1 MKGKLGW
8 FESVTRVDLTNC
20 AEESASAVLAEL
32 RSMPSLYDLWLPA
45 SCAER
50 AVDAEAVY
58 GLTTLTTLS
67 FYSELGEDGM
77 YVEQAGEWVL
87 DLSRLT
93 TLTTLR
99 L

>member
-1 MKGKLGW
+1 
-8 FESVTRVDLTNC
+8 
-20 AEESASAVLAEL
+20 
-32 RSMPSLYDLWLPA
+32 MPSLRNLTLPS
-45 SCAER
+45 SCAES

-67 FYSELGEDGM
+67 FRAEEDADGM
-77 YVEQAGEWVL
+77 YVEEAGEWVL